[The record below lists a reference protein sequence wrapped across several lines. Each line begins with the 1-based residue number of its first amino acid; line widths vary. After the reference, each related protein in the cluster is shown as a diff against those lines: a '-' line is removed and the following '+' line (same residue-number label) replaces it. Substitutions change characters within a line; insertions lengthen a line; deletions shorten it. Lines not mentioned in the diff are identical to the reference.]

1 MSKEQNET
9 IERVETRKPKMY
21 QVYILNDDLTP
32 VDFVEQILNRI
43 FRKSNDEAMEIIQ
56 TATNKGKALVGVYIR
71 DVAVSRVRLAEVIS
85 KDNNFPL
92 EFKIKED

>member
-1 MSKEQNET
+1 
-9 IERVETRKPKMY
+9 MY

-92 EFKIKED
+92 GFKIKED